1 MKTIIKRRITK
12 ILLAL
17 VFIVIVILVSK
28 RLVSPKIESL
38 VNKVTRDEL
47 EAKVVKQERALEIRT
62 MERDMCDS
70 SLNTMTAEVEELK
83 KDACVIVEKG
93 LNGEP

>member
-1 MKTIIKRRITK
+1 MK
-12 ILLAL
+12 ILLTL

-28 RLVSPKIESL
+28 RLVTPRIESL

-62 MERDMCDS
+62 KERDVCDS
-70 SLNTMTAEVEELK
+70 SLNIMTAEVEELK

-93 LNGEP
+93 LNGGS